1 VSNAPNGFVRTFHTL
16 LPPPSPFIALVVLT
30 LGCSTPPGMNDDC
43 NWPGPH
49 RTIGRSLIEDVRIA
63 EELAMRYADARFDS
77 KASHGRL
84 RSECE
89 ATLFSRVGQNHAV
102 DLAAVKAARRQL
114 DAQVWDLPV
123 QLPLAAMFTALTLIL
138 ARKIRRRFPADE
150 KVPAALAT
158 LFISLVIASV
168 FQVLAHLWDGL
179 VEMTRLGTTHL
190 SYRVERLG
198 WREHGRTVF
207 VASVVLFWCAVL
219 YSYRTE
225 SQTPA
230 ADHVAADTGH

>member
-1 VSNAPNGFVRTFHTL
+1 
-16 LPPPSPFIALVVLT
+16 
-30 LGCSTPPGMNDDC
+30 
-43 NWPGPH
+43 
-49 RTIGRSLIEDVRIA
+49 
-63 EELAMRYADARFDS
+63 MRYADARYDS

-89 ATLFSRVGQNHAV
+89 AMLFSLVGQNNAV
-102 DLAAVKAARRQL
+102 DLAAVEAARRQL

-123 QLPLAAMFTALTLIL
+123 HLPLAAMFIISAVIL
-138 ARKIRRRFPADE
+138 AGKIRRRFPPDE
-150 KVPAALAT
+150 AVPALLAT
-158 LFISLVIASV
+158 VFVSLVLAV
-168 FQVLAHLWDGL
+168 MFQVVGHLWDGL

-207 VASVVLFWCAVL
+207 VASAVLFWSAVL

-225 SQTPA
+225 SRTPA
-230 ADHVAADTGH
+230 ADRAAADTEH